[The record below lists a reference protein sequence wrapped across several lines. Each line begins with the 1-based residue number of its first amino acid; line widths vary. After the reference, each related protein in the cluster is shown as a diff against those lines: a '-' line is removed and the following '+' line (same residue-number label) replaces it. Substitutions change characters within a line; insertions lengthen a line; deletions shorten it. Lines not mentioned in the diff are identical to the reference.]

1 MSVDLPAPFG
11 PSRPMALP
19 CNWPVR
25 PSRTVRPPSRTSSPS
40 SSITLMSVGYVLRRR
55 FVPAIEDGSEGKK
68 IKAKKT
74 AVSGCLDAIVLS
86 PCTDHCGARVGCKFP
101 KRVSCFSAD
110 SREERREDW
119 IQILIGDRGVV
130 LVRIAW
136 KQGAERC
143 GVGQGIAVGVR
154 AQRVYQLRTF
164 RRHDHETIGVRVL
177 RQRRAGHLVANRI
190 VLPAVRGRCF

>member
-74 AVSGCLDAIVLS
+74 AVGGCLDAIVLS
-86 PCTDHCGARVGCKFP
+86 PCTDHCGARVGCQFAEC
-101 KRVSCFSAD
+101 VGCFSAEL
-110 SREERREDW
+110 REERRESRLQVLVD
-119 IQILIGDRGVV
+119 DRGVV
-130 LVRIAW
+130 LTRIVR

-143 GVGQGIAVGVR
+143 GARQRIAVGVR
-154 AQRVYQLRTF
+154 AQRVYQLRAF
-164 RRHDHETIGVRVL
+164 R
-177 RQRRAGHLVANRI
+177 
-190 VLPAVRGRCF
+190 